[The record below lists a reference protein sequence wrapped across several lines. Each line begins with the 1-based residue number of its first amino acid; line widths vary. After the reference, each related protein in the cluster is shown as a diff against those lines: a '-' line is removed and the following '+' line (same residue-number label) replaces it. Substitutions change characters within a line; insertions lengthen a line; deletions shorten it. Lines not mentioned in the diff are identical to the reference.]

1 MDSPFKEQMREGFVV
16 WSSDSEKLGK
26 VVTIRAES
34 FVVEKGVFF
43 PKDYVLPFDDV
54 REIRG
59 DEVLLSRTRK
69 ELGIRAGFWETWTTG
84 SAEPVDRPYVGRVA
98 GQSEQEP
105 PEQPT
110 ALQRS
115 AEEGK
120 VEEIRVPLHEEEV
133 LTSKHTEQIGEVRVT
148 KHVVTEQRQISV
160 PVAHEV
166 VTVERVPVSGR
177 VEATALEGA
186 FQETSVSVP
195 IREEMV
201 DIEKRPVVR
210 EEIRIAKISE
220 EEQQPVSTTVRRE
233 VAEIEGGPAD
243 LTEGVPLRKTG

>member
-1 MDSPFKEQMREGFVV
+1 MDSQFKEQLREGFEV
-16 WSSDSEKLGK
+16 WSSDGEKVGK
-26 VVTIRAES
+26 VVTIRSDS

-43 PKDYVLPFDDV
+43 LKDYVLSFDDV

-59 DEVLLSRTRK
+59 DEVQLSRTRK
-69 ELGIRAGFWETWTTG
+69 ELGTAGGFWDTLAGRTG
-84 SAEPVDRPYVGRVA
+84 QEDHPHVGRIA
-98 GQSEQEP
+98 GQIEQER

-133 LTSKHTEQIGEVRVT
+133 RTSKHTEQIGEVRVT
-148 KHVVTEQRQISV
+148 KHVITEQRQISV
-160 PVAHEV
+160 PVAREV
-166 VTVERVPVSGR
+166 VTVERIPASPNI
-177 VEATALEGA
+177 EATAIEGA
-186 FQETSVSVP
+186 FQETTVVMP

-201 DIEKRPVVR
+201 DVEKRPVVR
-210 EEIRIAKISE
+210 EEIRIAKVTD

-233 VAEIEGGPAD
+233 VADIEGPAD
-243 LTEGVPLRKTG
+243 VSTGNIPRRKTG